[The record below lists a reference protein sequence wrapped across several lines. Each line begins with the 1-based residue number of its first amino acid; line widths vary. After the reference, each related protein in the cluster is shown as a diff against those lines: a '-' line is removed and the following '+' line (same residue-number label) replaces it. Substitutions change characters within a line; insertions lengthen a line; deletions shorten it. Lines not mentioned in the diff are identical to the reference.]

1 MEGLETLV
9 SLYINISNLQP
20 EMMNLFEKFC
30 TTLYI
35 EINVTLTM
43 LNNAQTYSDMWQ
55 NCLTQIKAQTT
66 EEEFVKWFQPIV
78 PLEFDGTNLRLRVP
92 NESYVRQIE
101 KNYILVL
108 RPIISQLYGRQTRL
122 HYAVPRA
129 VVKTA
134 NGSAEA
140 DTTSISRF
148 NTQTNTA
155 NIKNPFVIPGLKK
168 IIIDPQLNP
177 ALTFDNFVEGEC
189 NRLARS
195 AGMSVAVDPGNTP
208 FNPLYIYG
216 NSGLGKTHVVQAI
229 GHEVRQR
236 HPELQVL
243 YVSMNKFQAQFQ
255 TAYKNGEIPDFI
267 HFYQMIDVL
276 IIDDIQ
282 ELTGKT
288 GTQNAFFNIF
298 NHLQLAGKQLV
309 LTSDKP
315 PVELKDIEQRL
326 LTRFKW
332 GLSAQI
338 DTPDYA
344 TKVKII
350 RAKAQKLKADVSD
363 DVIAYL
369 AENISA
375 NVREIEGALSSLVAN
390 ASFMGRKVT
399 TSLAKE
405 ILKVYVKMN
414 QKEIT
419 IEHIVRTVS
428 DAMEIDLD
436 RINSSERT
444 REVAQARQ
452 VAMYLAKQ
460 HTKAPLAAIGSAI
473 GGRNHA
479 TVLHSCKAVSNLLET
494 DKAFKQQVEE
504 IEKRVMG

>member
-1 MEGLETLV
+1 MIV
-9 SLYINISNLQP
+9 KNR
-20 EMMNLFEKFC
+20 
-30 TTLYI
+30 
-35 EINVTLTM
+35 
-43 LNNAQTYSDMWQ
+43 TYGDVWQ
-55 NCLTQIKAQTT
+55 MCLSQIKEQTSD
-66 EEEFVKWFQPIV
+66 EEFSKWFKPIV
-78 PLEFDGTNLRLRVP
+78 PLDFDGTTLKLRVP
-92 NESYVRQIE
+92 NESYVYHIE
-101 KNYILVL
+101 KHFIPLL
-108 RPIISQLYGRQTRL
+108 TPIIHQQFGLKTKLR
-122 HYAVPRA
+122 YAVPQA
-129 VVKTA
+129 EQPASTVVSDADMTA
-134 NGSAEA
+134 INTFA
-140 DTTSISRF
+140 
-148 NTQTNTA
+148 TQTNTT

-177 ALTFDNFVEGEC
+177 NLTFATFIEGEC

-195 AGMSVAVDPGNTP
+195 AGMSVAVNPGNNP

-216 NSGLGKTHVVQAI
+216 DSGLGKTHIVQSI

-298 NHLQLAGKQLV
+298 NHLQLAGKQLI

-332 GLSAQI
+332 GLSAQLN
-338 DTPDYA
+338 TPDYD
-344 TKVKII
+344 TKLKII
-350 RAKAQKLKADVSD
+350 RAKAQKLGAQITD
-363 DVIAYL
+363 DVVAYL
-369 AENISA
+369 ADNISA

-390 ASFMGRKVT
+390 ASFLGRKIT

-405 ILKVYVKMN
+405 ILKVYVKLY

-419 IEHIVRTVS
+419 IDHIIEVVC
-428 DAMEIDLD
+428 EYLNLD
-436 RINSSERT
+436 FARFNSTERT
-444 REVAQARQ
+444 REIAQARQ
-452 VAMYLAKQ
+452 IAMYLAKQ
-460 HTKAPLAAIGSAI
+460 HTKAPLTTIGSAI

-479 TVLHSCKAVSNLLET
+479 TVLHSCKAVTNLIET
-494 DKAFKQQVEE
+494 DKAFRRQVEE
-504 IEKRVMG
+504 IEKKVLAQ

>member
-1 MEGLETLV
+1 
-9 SLYINISNLQP
+9 
-20 EMMNLFEKFC
+20 
-30 TTLYI
+30 
-35 EINVTLTM
+35 M
-43 LNNAQTYSDMWQ
+43 LNNSQTYDNDMWQ
-55 NCLTQIKAQTT
+55 YCLDRIKAKTSA
-66 EEEFVKWFQPIV
+66 EEFEKWFQPIV
-78 PLEFDGTNLRLRVP
+78 PLEFDGTTLRLRVP

-101 KNYILVL
+101 ENYIPFLK
-108 RPIISQLYGRQTRL
+108 PIISQLYGQQTKL
-122 HYAVPRA
+122 HYAVPRPVA
-129 VVKTA
+129 PAAAGETEAPNMARIKAQT
-134 NGSAEA
+134 GSA
-140 DTTSISRF
+140 D
-148 NTQTNTA
+148 
-155 NIKNPFVIPGLKK
+155 IKNPFAIPGVKK
-168 IIIDPQLNP
+168 IVIDPQLNP
-177 ALTFDNFVEGEC
+177 NLTFASFIEGEC

-195 AGMSVAVDPGNTP
+195 AGMSVAVSPGNTP

-216 NSGLGKTHVVQAI
+216 NSGLGKTHIAQSI

-298 NHLQLAGKQLV
+298 NHLQLSGKQLI

-332 GLSAQI
+332 GLSAQLN
-338 DTPDYA
+338 TPDYD
-344 TKVKII
+344 TKLKII
-350 RAKAQKLKADVSD
+350 RIKAQKLGAQISD
-363 DVIAYL
+363 EVAAYL
-369 AENISA
+369 ADNISA

-390 ASFMGRKVT
+390 ASFLGRKIT
-399 TSLAKE
+399 TALAKE
-405 ILKVYVKMN
+405 ILKVYVQIN

-419 IEHIVRTVS
+419 I
-428 DAMEIDLD
+428 D
-436 RINSSERT
+436 RIIEVVCEHLNLDFARFNSTERT
-444 REVAQARQ
+444 RETAQARQ
-452 VAMYLAKQ
+452 IAMYLAKQ
-460 HTKAPLAAIGSAI
+460 HTKAPLTAIGAAI

-494 DKAFKQQVEE
+494 DKAFRLMVEE
-504 IEKRVMG
+504 IEKKVLAQ